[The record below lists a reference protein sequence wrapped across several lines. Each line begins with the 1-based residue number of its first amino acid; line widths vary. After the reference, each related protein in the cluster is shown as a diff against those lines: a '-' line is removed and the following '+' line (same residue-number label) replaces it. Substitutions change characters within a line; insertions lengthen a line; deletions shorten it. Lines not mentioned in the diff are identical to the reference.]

1 MKSLSVYDIKGK
13 VAAEISLDQGY
24 FDGKINKSLLHH
36 VVLGYLANLRKGC
49 ASTKTRACVRGGG
62 RKPWRQKG
70 TGRAR
75 VGSIRSPLWRGGG
88 VIFGPH
94 PRDYRYRLTKQVKS
108 LALKQSLNGKLKDNE
123 LMIIDRIE
131 LNYPKTKQLVSLLRA
146 WKAERKSLLVIEKY
160 DTNILRS
167 AANIPQ
173 VTVRVFNDINA
184 LDVLRH
190 KKIIFSKKALEN
202 LVKLRRRS

>member
-1 MKSLSVYDIKGK
+1 MGNIPVYDMKGK
-13 VAAEISLDQGY
+13 IATEISLDQDY
-24 FDGKINKSLLHH
+24 FDGKINKPLLHQ

-49 ASTKTRACVRGGG
+49 ASTKTRAYVRGGG

-94 PRDYRYRLTKQVKS
+94 PRDYRQKLTKRVKS

-123 LMIIDRIE
+123 LMIIDRIK
-131 LNYPKTKQLVSLLRA
+131 LDYPKTKQFVSLLRA

-167 AANIPQ
+167 AANVPQ
-173 VTVRVFNDINA
+173 VTVRVFNNINA

-190 KKIIFSKKALEN
+190 KKIIFSQKALEN
-202 LVKLRRRS
+202 LVKLRRCG